1 MQCYSSCSHFNCFLL
16 HNYVTGG
23 IKLRRNLSD
32 IFQEMFIAIREI
44 DGGSEFF
51 AAVDFF

>member
-1 MQCYSSCSHFNCFLL
+1 M
-16 HNYVTGG
+16 
-23 IKLRRNLSD
+23 RRNLSD

-51 AAVDFF
+51 AEVYCF